1 MGVFLCVFGA
11 GDAYEVG
18 DVGAGDADDVDD
30 VDGSDAND
38 VDDVDVECPCVRMTR
53 THREVYLI
61 LMSTCFLVRLL

>member
-1 MGVFLCVFGA
+1 MHDNPGVNFRRKCPRVGVFLCVFGA

-38 VDDVDVECPCVRMTR
+38 VDDVDVDVE
-53 THREVYLI
+53 
-61 LMSTCFLVRLL
+61 